1 MNVESSNRMNNMMN
15 FRRNSLCLLL
25 MTACLC
31 WTQNELRAQAS
42 WSLKDKNSF
51 SPSAPKP
58 LRSQLPALDGSQK
71 KAEPAQPVSRPRGRA
86 GQLPR
91 TQAASNLG
99 EKHVDLD
106 TCIVS
111 FIEDIE
117 LPAQE
122 SGVLRSLSVKEGQSF
137 QKGQAIARIDDELYR
152 KLLQQA
158 QMQRDMAL
166 KRASDMTSIRAGR
179 YKLKLA
185 STEAAKS
192 RKLLSKGSTSESEYK
207 RARYSEQVAQEELVA
222 AENERE
228 MAGHEAHL
236 EEAKVEEARVRI
248 RRHSI
253 RTEFGG
259 YVIKK
264 FRDAGEWVQAGEKVL
279 RVARMDRLYVQGNIS
294 SKKLNPFEVADK
306 PVTITLQLARGKETT
321 FEGKIVSI
329 GLEKQGSDLFMVKA
343 AVENR
348 PQEGFWTLLPGS
360 QVKMRIHLDGKSA
373 ESTDTANLTL
383 DSSGK

>member
-1 MNVESSNRMNNMMN
+1 MNI
-15 FRRNSLCLLL
+15 RRNLICLLI
-25 MTACLC
+25 TAASVC
-31 WTQNELRAQAS
+31 WTGSEVSAQA
-42 WSLKDKNSF
+42 WSLKDTNSF
-51 SPSAPKP
+51 TPSTPQP
-58 LRSQLPALDGSQK
+58 LRSQPPALNSESITLDDAVKQKSLPVPSRKGTRSMSSSSQSSTSDSK
-71 KAEPAQPVSRPRGRA
+71 QNSV
-86 GQLPR
+86 
-91 TQAASNLG
+91 N
-99 EKHVDLD
+99 LD

-122 SGVLRSLSVKEGQSF
+122 SGVLRSMSLQEGQSF
-137 QKGQAIARIDDELYR
+137 QKGQVIARIEDELYR
-152 KLLQQA
+152 QLLQQA
-158 QMQRDMAL
+158 QMQRDMAM
-166 KRASDMTSIRAGR
+166 KRASDMTTIRAAR
-179 YKLKLA
+179 YKKKLA
-185 STEAAKS
+185 STEASKS
-192 RKLLSKGSTSESEYK
+192 RKLLTKGSTSESEYK

-236 EEAKVEEARVRI
+236 EEARVEEARVRI

-253 RTEFGG
+253 RTDFDG
-259 YVIKK
+259 YVIKR

-306 PVTITLQLARGKETT
+306 PVTVTLQLARGKKAT
-321 FEGKIVSI
+321 FQGKIASI

-343 AVENR
+343 EVQNR

-360 QVKMRIHLDGKSA
+360 QVKMEIHLDGNPGGSI
-373 ESTDTANLTL
+373 DTAAASINTT
-383 DSSGK
+383 SK

>member
-1 MNVESSNRMNNMMN
+1 MNVESSNRMNNMMS
-15 FRRNSLCLLL
+15 FRRTSLCLLL

-31 WTQNELRAQAS
+31 WTQNESHAQAS
-42 WSLKDKNSF
+42 WSLKDNNTF
-51 SPSAPKP
+51 SPSSPKP
-58 LRSQLPALDGSQK
+58 LRPQLPAIGGSQK
-71 KAEPAQPVSRPRGRA
+71 KAKPAQPVSRPRSRSR
-86 GQLPR
+86 QSPR
-91 TQAASNLG
+91 TQTGSDQG

-137 QKGQAIARIDDELYR
+137 EKGQAIARIDDELYR

-166 KRASDMTSIRAGR
+166 KRAADMTSIRAGR

-228 MAGHEAHL
+228 MAGNEARF
-236 EEAKVEEARVRI
+236 EEAKVEESRVRI

-253 RTEFGG
+253 RTEFDG

-306 PVTITLQLARGKETT
+306 PVTVTLQLARGKETT

-343 AVENR
+343 EVENR

-373 ESTDTANLTL
+373 ESTDTANVTL
-383 DSSGK
+383 DSIGK

>member
-1 MNVESSNRMNNMMN
+1 MN
-15 FRRNSLCLLL
+15 FRRILLCLSLA
-25 MTACLC
+25 TACLC
-31 WTQNELRAQAS
+31 WTQSELHAQAE
-42 WSLKDKNSF
+42 WSLKDNNSF
-51 SPSAPKP
+51 SPSTPAP
-58 LRSQLPALDGSQK
+58 LRPQLPATKGSK
-71 KAEPAQPVSRPRGRA
+71 TKVEPLKIRGSSRSADRSRGRSS
-86 GQLPR
+86 QSSQ
-91 TQAASNLG
+91 TQSTSGNDQ
-99 EKHVDLD
+99 KHIDLD

-122 SGVLRSLSVKEGQSF
+122 SGVLRSLTIKEGQSF
-137 QKGQAIARIDDELYR
+137 RKNQPIATIDDELYR

-158 QMQRDMAL
+158 QMQRDMDM
-166 KRASDMTSIRAGR
+166 KRASDATAIRAAR

-228 MAGHEAHL
+228 MAGHEARL
-236 EEAKVEEARVRI
+236 EEARVEEARVRI

-253 RTEFGG
+253 RTEFDG

-294 SKKLNPFEVADK
+294 SKKLNPFEVSDK
-306 PVTITLQLARGKETT
+306 PVTVTLQLARGKETT

-343 AVENR
+343 EVANR

-360 QVKMRIHLDGKSA
+360 QVKMRIHLDGNSNKSL
-373 ESTDTANLTL
+373 DTANVTL
-383 DSSGK
+383 DSSRK